1 MNKES
6 DKKQVYQEVLNPKA
20 QQKLE
25 WSIQPL
31 IERPPT
37 LTGKTVYL
45 INARWHGAEEQEPL
59 LLAIKAR
66 MEDMV
71 PDINIV
77 YKLKKGPYTYNDPD
91 LWNEVAAKGDAAI
104 IGVGH

>member
-6 DKKQVYQEVLNPKA
+6 GKKQVYQEVLNPKA

-31 IERPPT
+31 VERPAT

-45 INARWHGAEEQEPL
+45 INTRWHGAEEQEPL
-59 LLAIKAR
+59 LLAIKAWV
-66 MEDMV
+66 ENMV
-71 PDINIV
+71 PSVNII
-77 YKLKKGPYTYNDPD
+77 YKLKTGPYTYNDPD
-91 LWNEVAAKGDAAI
+91 LWNEVATKGDAAI